1 MLKTG
6 QLVEVRSK
14 EEILA
19 TLDQQGRLDGMPFMP
34 QMFSY
39 CGQRFYVYR
48 NAHKTCD
55 TVSGRYIGLSVE
67 KAVHLGHR
75 CDGLAYGGCQ
85 AGCLIFW
92 KEAWLK
98 RVSDT
103 ASARPTI
110 AIDSSTLVPPR
121 CTECSVLAHTAK
133 QQAGESIYLCQ
144 ATTLLEYTK
153 PLKWWDARQYL
164 KAYISGNNSLG
175 EILRGLTYLF
185 YCYGTRAHSPRFGAP
200 QRWLY
205 DRARWIWGGI
215 PFPRRAGLLKSTE
228 KAPRIDLG
236 LCPGELVRVKPYK
249 EILKTLTEDGSNRGM
264 KFDAELVPYCG
275 RIYRVKAQVAPARV
289 ECVPPQP
296 RDECAWL
303 DGNWGWSG
311 KRWQWVPGS
320 WVVPPVGCYHAPS
333 YAQWVSGAA
342 QNEQDSRDL
351 LFYFESRWYAE
362 SGAKSTCSAP
372 TPCKGPKFGLEC

>member
-1 MLKTG
+1 
-6 QLVEVRSK
+6 
-14 EEILA
+14 
-19 TLDQQGRLDGMPFMP
+19 
-34 QMFSY
+34 
-39 CGQRFYVYR
+39 
-48 NAHKTCD
+48 
-55 TVSGRYIGLSVE
+55 VE

-75 CDGLAYGGCQ
+75 CDGLAYGRCQ

-110 AIDSSTLVPPR
+110 AIDFSTVVPPR

-164 KAYISGNNSLG
+164 KAFISGNNSLG

-215 PFPRRAGLLKSTE
+215 PFPRRAGLLKPTE

-236 LCPGELVRVKPYK
+236 LCPGELVRVKSYK

-275 RIYRVKAQVAPARV
+275 RIFRVKAQVERFVDETTGRMRTLKTPAVILEGVVCHSKYSGQRIF
-289 ECVPPQP
+289 CP
-296 RDECAWL
+296 REIYSWWREAWL
-303 DGNWGWSG
+303 ERVTETNEADKLITDQP
-311 KRWQWVPGS
+311 KRE
-320 WVVPPVGCYHAPS
+320 
-333 YAQWVSGAA
+333 AA
-342 QNEQDSRDL
+342 
-351 LFYFESRWYAE
+351 
-362 SGAKSTCSAP
+362 SAV
-372 TPCKGPKFGLEC
+372 